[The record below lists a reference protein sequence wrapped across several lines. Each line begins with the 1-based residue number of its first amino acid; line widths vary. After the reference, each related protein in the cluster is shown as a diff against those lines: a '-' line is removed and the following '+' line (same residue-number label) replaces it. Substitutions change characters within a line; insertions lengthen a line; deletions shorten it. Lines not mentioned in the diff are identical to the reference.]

1 MTTAQADL
9 IDFFGPGARL
19 ALELECLLLDTR
31 DAAVQSRWWAS
42 AHEALEQWRQAVRA
56 MEASIDA
63 VQPEASTTLEQAESH
78 AHICAKLAEEH
89 KDDVLV
95 CVALTDA
102 AAIIRDLMR
111 SRLQESQIA
120 DPVHS
125 DRALRL
131 ADDAAESVIYG
142 EAMRSDGGTWTL
154 TQAQIAADPYLED
167 ALAHLQWRGLADVE
181 RASDGVRLTFRG

>member
-1 MTTAQADL
+1 MTEV
-9 IDFFGPGARL
+9 DFFTPGARL
-19 ALELECLLLDTR
+19 ALELECLLMDTR
-31 DAAVQSRWWAS
+31 DAAAQSRWWDS

-63 VQPEASTTLEQAESH
+63 VQPEASTTLEQAASH
-78 AHICAKLAEEH
+78 AHICGKLAEEH
-89 KDDVLV
+89 KDDALLFA
-95 CVALTDA
+95 ALTDA

-111 SRLQESQIA
+111 CRLQASQLA
-120 DPVHS
+120 HPVHS
-125 DRALRL
+125 DRALSL

-142 EAMRSDGGTWTL
+142 EAMRNDGGTWTL

-181 RASDGVRLTFRG
+181 RASDGVTVILKTR